1 MKISMKNRKIGYTY
15 SSVSGHFA
23 FRKEK
28 SIAFESTL
36 ERDLLTLLEF
46 NSSVFDVIEQPL
58 TIEYQNKNDRE
69 VTYTPDF
76 LVIFNDPNN
85 NVCSTKL
92 SRKPWLIEV
101 KPRDILIKKFK
112 ELKPKF
118 KIAIQYAKENDMAFK
133 IFDESRIRTD
143 YLKRIKFL
151 NRYRNMECEWWWKE
165 WVFNG
170 LKALGGHSTIDE
182 LLVFKF
188 RGGNVDRLLALGVIY
203 NLIANR
209 IINTDIT
216 ETLNFQTKIWINYE
230 HPNYID
236 YTEKD

>member
-1 MKISMKNRKIGYTY
+1 MKKRKIGYTY

-23 FRKEK
+23 FRKQK

-36 ERDLLTLLEF
+36 ERDLITILEF
-46 NSSVFDVIEQPL
+46 NSSVYDVTEQPV
-58 TIEYQNKNDRE
+58 TIEYVNKNGRN

-85 NVCSTKL
+85 LIHSTKI

-101 KPRDILIKKFK
+101 KPRDVLIKKYE

-118 KIAIQYAKENDMAFK
+118 KIAMKYAKENDMIFK

-143 YLKRIKFL
+143 YLKRIQFL
-151 NRYRNMECEWWWKE
+151 NRYKNMEIEWWWKE
-165 WVFNG
+165 WVFSG
-170 LKALGGHSTIDE
+170 LDSLGGHSTIDE

-188 RGGNVDRLLALGVIY
+188 RGGTVDKLLALGVIY
-203 NLIANR
+203 HLIVNK

-216 ETLNFQTKIWINYE
+216 ENLNYQTKIWINYE
-230 HPNYID
+230 HSSYINYSEIGRAHV
-236 YTEKD
+236 